1 MLFDNFQAYTKISPI
16 IKYISSS
23 FKGDIKN
30 VYAQIR

>member
-1 MLFDNFQAYTKISPI
+1 MLLDSFQTYTKISPT

-30 VYAQIR
+30 AYTQII